1 MPKNCKIST
10 EMLQKLLNF
19 YISAECKHMHQVRDN
34 QHKQQFTKK
43 PLNKRVNIWYPKN
56 SEHGLNR
63 LAHKK
68 ASKQHKNMKLKVTRF
83 SIFLEIELEQI
94 KFKSSPWRV
103 WKRNQ

>member
-1 MPKNCKIST
+1 MKMIQITQTSMPKNYKIST

-34 QHKQQFTKK
+34 QHKQQFNKK
-43 PLNKRVNIWYPKN
+43 PLNKRVNIWCPKN

-68 ASKQHKNMKLKVTRF
+68 PQNSTKT
-83 SIFLEIELEQI
+83 
-94 KFKSSPWRV
+94 
-103 WKRNQ
+103 